1 MALKTFDNLPEER
14 RREIL
19 ERCFSEFAEKGY
31 AGASIA
37 AIISDLGLAR
47 GSFYRY
53 FEDKKDLY
61 RSLYTRALEMS
72 LGEYSKNVAGGKM
85 DFLETWKA
93 SVMKAAEKTGGY
105 PAYLQFL
112 SRASQ
117 EKRPEIY
124 SHPETRG
131 FDKKVSFVESYLIDG
146 QGKGK
151 IRADIDP
158 RIMAL
163 VFLHGRYALG
173 QYMFQRCQNERI
185 QPRSKKFMKILDEAL
200 DGYIALLRSGFEGGK
215 T

>member
-53 FEDKKDLY
+53 FVDKKDLY

-72 LGEYSKNVAGGKM
+72 LGEYSKNVAEGKM
-85 DFLETWKA
+85 DFLETWKTTF
-93 SVMKAAEKTGGY
+93 MKAAEQTGGY
-105 PAYLQFL
+105 PAYMQFL

-117 EKRPEIY
+117 ERRPEIY
-124 SHPETRG
+124 LHPETRG
-131 FDKKVSFVESYLIDG
+131 FDKKASFVESYLIDG
-146 QGKGK
+146 RKKGK
-151 IRADIDP
+151 VRADVDP
-158 RIMAL
+158 MLMAL

-173 QYMFQRCQNERI
+173 QYMFQRCQNGKI
-185 QPRSKKFMKILDEAL
+185 QPRSRKFLEILGEAL
-200 DGYIALLRSGFEGGK
+200 DGYIELLRSGFEGGK